1 MRSRENYTFFVAAAL
16 GLTLA
21 ILVTF
26 QIYFLREPSR
36 IRLVQAA
43 DKQAAEEAGQV
54 LYADN
59 CATCHGTN
67 GEGGIGPALN
77 SRDLLTSTMD
87 ESLAGLTRFG
97 VPSSLMPAWGQA
109 FGGPFTDEE
118 INHITAFIR
127 AWEPT
132 APEISLETE
141 EPDPL
146 RGAEIYETTC
156 FICHGEDGQGTST
169 APALNDPER
178 LQKFDDIWYRNTI
191 ARGRPAKGMPTWGT
205 VLSPA
210 QINDLVALIA
220 AWREGE
226 SVAAEFPLATFVTNA
241 LFALREFDRPDAE
254 FYLKN
259 AIPLADN
266 NQAEEIQA
274 IIIMIEENRLF
285 EAESRLITLLPPEV
299 MGRAAFDSN
308 CAPCHGDDGTGG
320 MGPNL
325 LGNAFIQSKNDLEL
339 AEFILAGRR
348 NSAMDGFEGILGDME
363 IENLVI
369 LMRSWQE

>member
-1 MRSRENYTFFVAAAL
+1 MRSRENNTLFVAAGL

-26 QIYFLREPSR
+26 QVYILREPMR

-43 DKQAAEEAGQV
+43 DKQAAEEAGQE

-77 SRDLLTSTMD
+77 SRDLLTATMD
-87 ESLAGLTRFG
+87 ETLVGLTRFG
-97 VPSSLMPAWGQA
+97 VPSSIMPAWGQA
-109 FGGPFTDEE
+109 SGGPFTDEQL
-118 INHITAFIR
+118 NQLVAFIR

-132 APEISLETE
+132 APEISLATE
-141 EPDPL
+141 EPDPI

-156 FICHGEDGQGTST
+156 FICHGQEGQGTST

-210 QINDLVALIA
+210 QINDVVALIA

-241 LFALREFDRPDAE
+241 LFAIREFDRPDGI

-259 AIPLADN
+259 SIPLADKD
-266 NQAEEIQA
+266 QAEEIQT
-274 IIIMIEENRLF
+274 IIILIEENRLF
-285 EAESRLITLLPPEV
+285 EAESSLISLLPPEV
-299 MGRAAFDSN
+299 MGQAAFDSN

-325 LGNAFIQSKNDLEL
+325 LVNSFIQSKSDTEL

-348 NSAMDGFEGILGDME
+348 STAMDGFEGILGSEELDN
-363 IENLVI
+363 III

>member
-1 MRSRENYTFFVAAAL
+1 MRSRENNTLFVAAAL

-26 QIYFLREPSR
+26 QVYIFREPSR

-43 DKQAAEEAGQV
+43 DKQAAEEAGHE

-77 SRDLLTSTMD
+77 SHDLLTSTMD
-87 ESLAGLTRFG
+87 ETLAGLTRFG

-109 FGGPFTDEE
+109 SGGPFTDEE
-118 INHITAFIR
+118 VNQLVAFIR

-132 APEISLETE
+132 APEISLATE
-141 EPDPL
+141 DPDPI

-156 FICHGEDGQGTST
+156 FICHGEGGQGTST

-210 QINDLVALIA
+210 QINDIVALIA

-241 LFALREFDRPDAE
+241 LFAIREFDRPDAI

-259 AIPLADN
+259 SIPLADRD
-266 NQAEEIQA
+266 QAEEIQA
-274 IIIMIEENRLF
+274 IIILIEENRLF
-285 EAESRLITLLPPEV
+285 EAESSLIAFLPPEE
-299 MGRAAFDSN
+299 MGKASYDSN
-308 CAPCHGDDGTGG
+308 CSPCHGDDGTGG

-325 LGNAFIQSKNDLEL
+325 NGSSFIQSKSDAKL

-348 NSAMDGFEGILGDME
+348 NTAMDGFEGILGNEE
-363 IENLVI
+363 IDNIII
-369 LMRSWQE
+369 LMRLWQE

>member
-1 MRSRENYTFFVAAAL
+1 MRSRENYTLFVAAAL

-26 QIYFLREPSR
+26 QVYFLREPSR

-43 DKQAAEEAGQV
+43 DKQAAEDAGQE

-87 ESLAGLTRFG
+87 ETLAGLTRFG
-97 VPSSLMPAWGQA
+97 VPSSIMPAWGQA
-109 FGGPFTDEE
+109 FGGPFTDED
-118 INHITAFIR
+118 INQLVAYVR

-132 APEISLETE
+132 APEISLETG
-141 EPDPL
+141 EPDPV

-169 APALNDPER
+169 APAVNDPER

-191 ARGRPAKGMPTWGT
+191 AHGRPAKGMPTWGT

-226 SVAAEFPLATFVTNA
+226 SVAADFPLATFVTNA
-241 LFALREFDRPDAE
+241 LFAIREFDRPDSI

-259 AIPLADN
+259 AIPLADSD
-266 NQAEEIQA
+266 QAGEIET
-274 IIIMIEENRLF
+274 IIGLIEENRLF
-285 EAESRLITLLPPEV
+285 EAESNLITLLPPEV
-299 MGRAAFDSN
+299 MGKAAYDSN
-308 CAPCHGDDGTGG
+308 CAPCHGDDGTGD

-325 LGNAFIQSKNDLEL
+325 LGSSFIQSKSDPEL
-339 AEFILAGRR
+339 GEFILAGRR
-348 NSAMDGFEGILGDME
+348 NTAMDGFEGILGDAE
-363 IENLVI
+363 IENLII

>member
-1 MRSRENYTFFVAAAL
+1 MRSRENNTLFVAAGL

-26 QIYFLREPSR
+26 QVYILREPMR

-43 DKQAAEEAGQV
+43 DKQAAEEAGQE

-59 CATCHGTN
+59 CAKCHGTN
-67 GEGGIGPALN
+67 GEGGIGPPLN
-77 SRDLLTSTMD
+77 SRDLLTATMD
-87 ESLAGLTRFG
+87 ETLAGLTRFG
-97 VPSSLMPAWGQA
+97 VPSTLMPAWGQA
-109 FGGPFTDEE
+109 SGGPFTDEQ
-118 INHITAFIR
+118 INQLVAFIR

-132 APEISLETE
+132 APEISLAAE
-141 EPDPL
+141 EPEPV
-146 RGAEIYETTC
+146 RGAEIFETTC
-156 FICHGEDGQGTST
+156 FICHGQEGLGTSN
-169 APALNDPER
+169 APTLNDPER

-210 QINDLVALIA
+210 QINDVVALMA

-241 LFALREFDRPDAE
+241 LFAIREFDRPDAV

-259 AIPLADN
+259 AIQLAERD
-266 NQAEEIQA
+266 QAEEIQA
-274 IIIMIEENRLF
+274 IIILIEENRLF
-285 EAESRLITLLPPEV
+285 EAESSLIAFLPPEE
-299 MGRAAFDSN
+299 MGRASFDSN
-308 CAPCHGDDGTGG
+308 CSPCHGDDGTGG
-320 MGPNL
+320 MGPNIN
-325 LGNAFIQSKNDLEL
+325 GSSFIQSKSDTQL

-348 NSAMDGFEGILGDME
+348 NTAMDGFEGILGNEE
-363 IENLVI
+363 IDNIII

>member
-1 MRSRENYTFFVAAAL
+1 MRSRENNTLFVAAAF

-26 QIYFLREPSR
+26 QVYILREPMR

-43 DKQAAEEAGQV
+43 DKQAAEEAGQE

-67 GEGGIGPALN
+67 GEGGVGPALN
-77 SRDLLTSTMD
+77 SRDLLTATMD
-87 ESLAGLTRFG
+87 ETLVGLTRFG
-97 VPSSLMPAWGQA
+97 VPSTLMPAWGQA
-109 FGGPFTDEE
+109 SGGPFTDEE
-118 INHITAFIR
+118 VNQLVAFIR

-132 APEISLETE
+132 APEISLATE
-141 EPDPL
+141 DPDPI

-156 FICHGEDGQGTST
+156 FICHGEGGQGTST

-210 QINDLVALIA
+210 QINDIVALVA

-226 SVAAEFPLATFVTNA
+226 SVTAEFPLATFVTSA
-241 LFALREFDRPDAE
+241 LFAIREFDRPDAI
-254 FYLKN
+254 FYLEN
-259 AIPLADN
+259 SIPLADS

-274 IIIMIEENRLF
+274 IIILIEENRLF
-285 EAESRLITLLPPEV
+285 EAESSLITLLPPEV
-299 MGRAAFDSN
+299 MGKAAFDSN
-308 CAPCHGDDGTGG
+308 CAPCHGDDGSGG
-320 MGPNL
+320 LGPNL
-325 LGNAFIQSKNDLEL
+325 LGNSFIQSKSDAEL
-339 AEFILAGRR
+339 TEFILAGRR
-348 NSAMDGFEGILGDME
+348 STAMDGFEGILGGEE
-363 IENLVI
+363 IDNIII

>member
-1 MRSRENYTFFVAAAL
+1 MRSRENNTLFVAAAF

-26 QIYFLREPSR
+26 QVYILREPMR

-43 DKQAAEEAGQV
+43 DKQAAEEAGQE

-77 SRDLLTSTMD
+77 SRDLLTATMD
-87 ESLAGLTRFG
+87 ETLVGLTRFG
-97 VPSSLMPAWGQA
+97 VPSTLMPAWGQA
-109 FGGPFTDEE
+109 SGGPFTDEQL
-118 INHITAFIR
+118 NQLVAFIR

-132 APEISLETE
+132 APKISLAAE
-141 EPDPL
+141 EPDPI
-146 RGAEIYETTC
+146 RGAEIFETTC
-156 FICHGEDGQGTST
+156 FICHGQDGQGTST

-210 QINDLVALIA
+210 QINDIVALIA

-226 SVAAEFPLATFVTNA
+226 SVAAEIPLATFVTNA
-241 LFALREFDRPDAE
+241 LFAIREFDRPDAI

-259 AIPLADN
+259 SIPLADRD
-266 NQAEEIQA
+266 QAGEIQA
-274 IIIMIEENRLF
+274 IILLIEENRLF
-285 EAESRLITLLPPEV
+285 EAESSLIVFLPPEE
-299 MGRAAFDSN
+299 MGRAAYDSN

-320 MGPNL
+320 MGPTLHDNS
-325 LGNAFIQSKNDLEL
+325 FFQSKSDVEL

-348 NSAMDGFEGILGDME
+348 NTAMDGFEGILGSEELDN
-363 IENLVI
+363 III